1 MSPSASARRHPFT
14 WVPTLYFAEGL
25 PFYAVYAMA
34 PILYKRLG
42 LPNDTITFYTSLLLW
57 AWTVKPL
64 WSPLLEKAPSK
75 KLLVVA
81 LQLVAGL
88 LVAAVGLSLS
98 LPSYFAI
105 TIALFALVAF
115 CAASHDIA
123 ADGTYIGAL
132 SKTEQAAYAGYQG
145 AFYNAARLF
154 SQGGL
159 IALAGVLG
167 DHATA
172 PHARVVHAWMGV
184 FLLMGG
190 ALMVAGVYHV
200 WALPQTTRTTPHAEP
215 RFADVVSSFFGKPS
229 IGLLIAFIL
238 LYRTGEGQVQT
249 VGRLFLIDSRANG
262 GLGLTN
268 EQYGAIYGGF
278 ATLAFI
284 GGSILG
290 GLFAARL
297 GLRRALFPLICAMN
311 LPNLAF
317 VYLSS
322 AQPTNAVF
330 VTLAMSVEMF
340 GYGFGFIG
348 VILLMM
354 QEIAPGPYQTAHYAF
369 CTGFMNLGLQLAAGV
384 SGWIQIH
391 LGSYQRFFIWVIA
404 SAIPAL
410 VLSRVIPFRNL
421 DESQSV

>member
-1 MSPSASARRHPFT
+1 
-14 WVPTLYFAEGL
+14 LYFAEGL
-25 PFYAVYAMA
+25 PYYAVYAMA

-42 LPNDTITFYTSLLLW
+42 LPNDKITFYTSVLLF

-64 WSPLLEKAPSK
+64 WSPLLEKSPSK
-75 KLLVVA
+75 RMIVVA
-81 LQLVAGL
+81 LQIAAGAL
-88 LVAAVGLSLS
+88 IAAVGLSLS

-105 TIALFALVAF
+105 SIVLLAVVAF
-115 CAASHDIA
+115 CAASHDIV
-123 ADGTYIGAL
+123 ADGTYIDAL
-132 SKTEQAAYAGYQG
+132 TKTEQAAYAGSQG

-159 IALAGVLG
+159 IALAGFLG
-167 DHATA
+167 DHADA
-172 PHARVVHAWMGV
+172 PHEQVVRSWMGV
-184 FLLMGG
+184 LTIMG
-190 ALMVAGVYHV
+190 AVLVLAGVYHI
-200 WALPQTTRTTPHAEP
+200 WALPQRPARPSDSETP
-215 RFADVVSSFFGKPS
+215 RFRDVVTTFFSKPS
-229 IGLLIAFIL
+229 IWLLIAFIL

-278 ATLAFI
+278 ATMAFI
-284 GGSILG
+284 GGSVLG

-322 AQPTNAVF
+322 AQPTNPVF
-330 VTLAMSVEMF
+330 VTLAMSLEMF

-369 CTGFMNLGLQLAAGV
+369 CTGFMNLGLQLAAGA
-384 SGWIQIH
+384 SGRIQMH
-391 LGSYQRFFIWVIA
+391 LGSYQRFFVWVIL
-404 SAIPAL
+404 SALPAL
-410 VLSRVIPFRNL
+410 VLSRFIPFRNT
-421 DESQSV
+421 EEPQRS